1 MIMII
6 NIVKE
11 KTYKIPTTIEIK
23 LNKLAFAMVI
33 ATSTRINH
41 STEDTTMKLL
51 GNVEEEAIGDDK
63 NKSQDTYSKIPY
75 TSQ

>member
-6 NIVKE
+6 TIVKE

-23 LNKLAFAMVI
+23 LTFAMVI